1 MGDLSLL
8 VHIDTFFVQ
17 LHLSFFLYKFFSIL
31 TSREKRL

>member
-17 LHLSFFLYKFFSIL
+17 LHLSFSCINFSL
-31 TSREKRL
+31 S